1 MKYYCTSADQVLKMR
16 LFLRWIY
23 LLILLLNSILLTLA
37 EYGSFT
43 SVCQMNL
50 LRDEERR
57 LIKGLHRYIGATEKL
72 GELVPEDVVSLLE
85 KAEVEQQVLEDEFA
99 ENPLSSFHTLYR
111 IYHDW
116 KEVFRHVWCDDCDK
130 TPASQ
135 DFNITFG
142 IAERKLGGWITQEDL
157 QVAAKNIVKLYEMY
171 DLDVRDVFDGYIQ
184 DHVVTPL
191 PAEELYFIAATA
203 DKQDRMRSA
212 VVWFEELYR
221 RISENMYPDSTLKLI
236 TVARVLAGVYNKIGM
251 PQKSIE
257 LFDQI
262 NNEGLDMRQL
272 KRDVEYYTLR
282 LNGLP
287 LDERTK
293 DLDLYKKTKPSK
305 FTQLCRQSLKS
316 TKAESKLK
324 CFLRASDR
332 PFYFIKEELFNKNPR
347 ISVFHDVIT
356 EDDLRQL
363 SNCTSARRLVYT
375 REVSEETAINN
386 KKFGFYDVEQSVVKK
401 LRNRMRKIL
410 QIPQQ
415 EEIDIKRG
423 NQRVATWNYVIE
435 GAKSGGYKVFM
446 SSKTSVPLVSGSV
459 IVWYNQ
465 NSDGRQDGRLS
476 PWDCHTII
484 GSQTVVEDY
493 LEEDGTVSTM
503 KCFNFFK
510 NSP

>member
-85 KAEVEQQVLEDEFA
+85 KAEVEQEVLEDEFA

-157 QVAAKNIVKLYEMY
+157 QVAAINIVKLYEMY

-221 RISENMYPDSTLKLI
+221 RVSENMYPDSTLKLI

-423 NQRVATWNYVIE
+423 NQRVATWNYVIK
-435 GAKSGGYKVFM
+435 GAQSGGYKVFM

>member
-1 MKYYCTSADQVLKMR
+1 MH

-37 EYGSFT
+37 KYGSFT

-85 KAEVEQQVLEDEFA
+85 KTEVEQQVLEDEFA

-116 KEVFRHVWCDDCDK
+116 NEVFRHVWCDDCDK

-157 QVAAKNIVKLYEMY
+157 RVAAINIVKLYEMY

-324 CFLRASDR
+324 CFLRASDL
-332 PFYFIKEELFNKNPR
+332 PLYFTKEELFNKNPR
-347 ISVFHDVIT
+347 ISVFHDIST
-356 EDDLRQL
+356 GNDLRQL

-423 NQRVATWNYVIE
+423 NQRVATWNYVIK

>member
-1 MKYYCTSADQVLKMR
+1 MP

-23 LLILLLNSILLTLA
+23 VFMLLLNNILLTLA
-37 EYGSFT
+37 KYGSFT
-43 SVCQMNL
+43 YVCQINL
-50 LRDEERR
+50 LKEEERR
-57 LIKGLHRYIGATEKL
+57 LIKGLHRYVEATEKI
-72 GELVPEDVVSLLE
+72 GELVSEDIVSLLE
-85 KAEVEQQVLEDEFA
+85 KAEVEQQLFDDEFA
-99 ENPLSSFHTLYR
+99 ENPLSAFHTLYR

-116 KEVFRHVWCDDCDK
+116 NEVFRHIWCDDCDK

-142 IAERKLGGWITQEDL
+142 IVERKLGGWITQEDL
-157 QVAAKNIVKLYEMY
+157 RVAAINIVKLYEMY

-191 PAEELYFIAATA
+191 PAEDLYFIAATA

-212 VVWFEELYR
+212 VVWFEELYKR
-221 RISENMYPDSTLKLI
+221 CYEDVYPDSTLKLI

-251 PQKSIE
+251 PKKSIE
-257 LFDQI
+257 LFNQI

-272 KRDVEYYTLR
+272 KRDIEYYTLR

-293 DLDLYKKTKPSK
+293 DLDLYKKTNPSK

-316 TKAESKLK
+316 TKAGSKLK
-324 CFLRASDR
+324 CFLRASDI
-332 PFYFIKEELFNKNPR
+332 PFYFSKEELFNRNPR
-347 ISVFHDVIT
+347 ISVFHDVIGK
-356 EDDLRQL
+356 DDLRQL
-363 SNCTSARRLVYT
+363 QNCTSAKRLVY
-375 REVSEETAINN
+375 EQGFNEETAINN
-386 KKFGFYDVEQSVVKK
+386 RKFRFYDIEQTVIMK

-410 QIPQQ
+410 HFKRK
-415 EEIDIKRG
+415 EEIDTKWG
-423 NQRVATWNYVIE
+423 SQRVVTWNYVINS
-435 GAKSGGYKVFM
+435 AKSGGYKVFS
-446 SSKTSVPLVSGSV
+446 SSKTSIPLVSGSV
-459 IVWYNQ
+459 LVWYNQ
-465 NSDGRQDGRLS
+465 NSDGIQDNRLS
-476 PWDCHTII
+476 PEDCHTVI

-510 NSP
+510 SSP

>member
-1 MKYYCTSADQVLKMR
+1 M
-16 LFLRWIY
+16 
-23 LLILLLNSILLTLA
+23 LLLNSILLTLA
-37 EYGSFT
+37 KYGSFT
-43 SVCQMNL
+43 YICQINL

-57 LIKGLHRYIGATEKL
+57 LIKGLHRYIDATEKL

-85 KAEVEQQVLEDEFA
+85 KAEVEQQVLEDDFA
-99 ENPLSSFHTLYR
+99 ENPLSSFHTLFR

-116 KEVFRHVWCDDCDK
+116 NEVFRHIWCNDCDK
-130 TPASQ
+130 THASQ

-157 QVAAKNIVKLYEMY
+157 RDAAINIVKLCEMY

-191 PAEELYFIAATA
+191 LAEELYFIAATA

-221 RISENMYPDSTLKLI
+221 RVSEDMYIESTLKLI

-257 LFDQI
+257 LFNQI
-262 NNEGLDMRQL
+262 NSEGLDMRQL

-324 CFLRASDR
+324 CFLRASDL
-332 PFYFIKEELFNKNPR
+332 PFYFTKEEMFNKNPR
-347 ISVFHDVIT
+347 IFVFHDVIT

-363 SNCTSARRLVYT
+363 SNCTSARRLVY
-375 REVSEETAINN
+375 EQGLNEETAINN
-386 KKFGFYDVEQSVVKK
+386 RRFRFYDIEQSVMMK

-410 QIPQQ
+410 KITQ

-423 NQRVATWNYVIE
+423 NQRVATWNYVIK
-435 GAKSGGYKVFM
+435 GAKSGGYKVFT

-476 PWDCHTII
+476 PGDCHTII

-493 LEEDGTVSTM
+493 LEEDGTVSTR

>member
-1 MKYYCTSADQVLKMR
+1 M
-16 LFLRWIY
+16 
-23 LLILLLNSILLTLA
+23 LLLNSILLTLA
-37 EYGSFT
+37 KYGSFT
-43 SVCQMNL
+43 YICQINL

-57 LIKGLHRYIGATEKL
+57 LIKGLHRYIDATEKL

-85 KAEVEQQVLEDEFA
+85 KAEVEQQVLEDDFA
-99 ENPLSSFHTLYR
+99 ENPLSSFHTLFR

-116 KEVFRHVWCDDCDK
+116 NEVFRHIWCNDCDK
-130 TPASQ
+130 TYASQ

-157 QVAAKNIVKLYEMY
+157 RDAAINIVKLCEMY

-191 PAEELYFIAATA
+191 LAEELYFIAATA

-221 RISENMYPDSTLKLI
+221 RVSEDMYIESTLKLI

-257 LFDQI
+257 LFNQM
-262 NNEGLDMRQL
+262 NSEGMDMRQL

-324 CFLRASDR
+324 CFLRASDL
-332 PFYFIKEELFNKNPR
+332 PFYFTKEEMFNKNPR
-347 ISVFHDVIT
+347 IFVFHDVIT

-363 SNCTSARRLVYT
+363 SNCTSARRLVY
-375 REVSEETAINN
+375 EQGLNEETAINN
-386 KKFGFYDVEQSVVKK
+386 RRFRFYDIEQSVMMK
-401 LRNRMRKIL
+401 LRNRMRKVLKIT
-410 QIPQQ
+410 QQ

-423 NQRVATWNYVIE
+423 NQRVATWNYVIR
-435 GAKSGGYKVFM
+435 GAKSGGYKVFT

-476 PWDCHTII
+476 PGDCHTII

-493 LEEDGTVSTM
+493 LEEDGTVSTR

>member
-1 MKYYCTSADQVLKMR
+1 M
-16 LFLRWIY
+16 
-23 LLILLLNSILLTLA
+23 LLLNSILLTLA
-37 EYGSFT
+37 KYGSFT
-43 SVCQMNL
+43 YICQINL

-57 LIKGLHRYIGATEKL
+57 LIKGLHRYIDATEKL

-85 KAEVEQQVLEDEFA
+85 KAEVEQQVLEDDFA
-99 ENPLSSFHTLYR
+99 ENPLSSFHTLFR

-116 KEVFRHVWCDDCDK
+116 NEVFRHIWCNDCDK
-130 TPASQ
+130 THASQ

-157 QVAAKNIVKLYEMY
+157 RDAAINIVKLYEMY
-171 DLDVRDVFDGYIQ
+171 NLDVRDVFDGYIQ

-191 PAEELYFIAATA
+191 LAEELYFIAATA

-221 RISENMYPDSTLKLI
+221 RVSEDMYTESTLKLI

-257 LFDQI
+257 LFNQM
-262 NNEGLDMRQL
+262 NSEGMDMRQL

-324 CFLRASDR
+324 CFLRASDL
-332 PFYFIKEELFNKNPR
+332 PFYFTKEEMYNKNPR
-347 ISVFHDVIT
+347 IFVFHDVIT

-363 SNCTSARRLVYT
+363 SNCTSARRLVY
-375 REVSEETAINN
+375 EQGLNEETAINN
-386 KKFGFYDVEQSVVKK
+386 RRFRFYDIEQSVMMK
-401 LRNRMRKIL
+401 LRNRMRKVLKIT
-410 QIPQQ
+410 QQ

-423 NQRVATWNYVIE
+423 NQRVATWNYVIK
-435 GAKSGGYKVFM
+435 GAKSGGYKVFT

-476 PWDCHTII
+476 PGDCHTII

-493 LEEDGTVSTM
+493 LEEDGTVLTR

-510 NSP
+510 NSPLVYN

>member
-1 MKYYCTSADQVLKMR
+1 M
-16 LFLRWIY
+16 
-23 LLILLLNSILLTLA
+23 LLLNSILLTLA
-37 EYGSFT
+37 KYGSFT
-43 SVCQMNL
+43 YICQINL

-57 LIKGLHRYIGATEKL
+57 LIKGLHRYIDATEKL

-85 KAEVEQQVLEDEFA
+85 KAEVEQQVLEDDFA
-99 ENPLSSFHTLYR
+99 ENPLSSFHTLFR

-116 KEVFRHVWCDDCDK
+116 NEVFRHIWCNDCDK
-130 TPASQ
+130 TYASQ

-157 QVAAKNIVKLYEMY
+157 RDAAINIVKLYEMY
-171 DLDVRDVFDGYIQ
+171 NLDVRDVFDGYIQ

-191 PAEELYFIAATA
+191 LAEELYFIAATA

-221 RISENMYPDSTLKLI
+221 RVSEDMYIESTLKLI

-257 LFDQI
+257 LFNQI
-262 NNEGLDMRQL
+262 NSEGLDMRQL

-324 CFLRASDR
+324 CFLRASDL
-332 PFYFIKEELFNKNPR
+332 PFYFTKEEMYNKNPR
-347 ISVFHDVIT
+347 IFVFHDVIT

-363 SNCTSARRLVYT
+363 SNCTSARRLVY
-375 REVSEETAINN
+375 EQGLNEETAINN
-386 KKFGFYDVEQSVVKK
+386 RRFRFYDIEQSVMMK

-410 QIPQQ
+410 KITQ

-423 NQRVATWNYVIE
+423 NQRVATWNYVIR
-435 GAKSGGYKVFM
+435 GAKSGGYKVFT

-476 PWDCHTII
+476 PGDCHTII

-493 LEEDGTVSTM
+493 LEEDGTVSTR

>member
-1 MKYYCTSADQVLKMR
+1 M
-16 LFLRWIY
+16 
-23 LLILLLNSILLTLA
+23 LLLNSILLTLA
-37 EYGSFT
+37 KYGSFT
-43 SVCQMNL
+43 YICQINL

-57 LIKGLHRYIGATEKL
+57 LIKGLHRYIDATEKL

-85 KAEVEQQVLEDEFA
+85 KAEVEQQVLEDDFA
-99 ENPLSSFHTLYR
+99 ENPLSSFHTLFR

-116 KEVFRHVWCDDCDK
+116 NEVFRHIWCNDCDK
-130 TPASQ
+130 TYASQ

-157 QVAAKNIVKLYEMY
+157 RDAAINIVKLCEMY

-191 PAEELYFIAATA
+191 LAEELYFIAATA

-221 RISENMYPDSTLKLI
+221 RVSEDMYIESTLKLI

-257 LFDQI
+257 LFNQI
-262 NNEGLDMRQL
+262 NSEGMDMRQL

-293 DLDLYKKTKPSK
+293 DLELYKKTKPSK

-324 CFLRASDR
+324 CFLRASDL
-332 PFYFIKEELFNKNPR
+332 PFYFTKEEMYNKNPR
-347 ISVFHDVIT
+347 IFVFHDVIT

-363 SNCTSARRLVYT
+363 SNCTSARRLVY
-375 REVSEETAINN
+375 EQGLNEETAINN
-386 KKFGFYDVEQSVVKK
+386 RRFRFYDIEQSVMMK

-410 QIPQQ
+410 KITQ

-423 NQRVATWNYVIE
+423 NQRVATWNYVIK
-435 GAKSGGYKVFM
+435 GAKSGGYKVFT

-476 PWDCHTII
+476 PGDCHTII

-493 LEEDGTVSTM
+493 LEEDGTVSTR

>member
-1 MKYYCTSADQVLKMR
+1 M
-16 LFLRWIY
+16 
-23 LLILLLNSILLTLA
+23 LLLNSILLTLA
-37 EYGSFT
+37 KYGSFT
-43 SVCQMNL
+43 YICQINL

-57 LIKGLHRYIGATEKL
+57 LIKGLHRYIDATEKL

-85 KAEVEQQVLEDEFA
+85 KAEVEQQVLEDDFA
-99 ENPLSSFHTLYR
+99 ENPLSSFHTLFR

-116 KEVFRHVWCDDCDK
+116 NEVFRHIWCNDCDK
-130 TPASQ
+130 TYASQ

-157 QVAAKNIVKLYEMY
+157 RDAAINIVKLCEMY

-191 PAEELYFIAATA
+191 LAEELYFIAATA

-221 RISENMYPDSTLKLI
+221 RVSEDMYIESTLKLI

-257 LFDQI
+257 LFNQI
-262 NNEGLDMRQL
+262 NSEGMDMRQL

-293 DLDLYKKTKPSK
+293 DLELYKKTKPSK

-324 CFLRASDR
+324 CFLRASDL
-332 PFYFIKEELFNKNPR
+332 PFYFTKEEMYNKNPR
-347 ISVFHDVIT
+347 IFVFHDVIT

-363 SNCTSARRLVYT
+363 SNCTSARRLVY
-375 REVSEETAINN
+375 EQGLNEETAINN
-386 KKFGFYDVEQSVVKK
+386 RRFRFYDIEQSVMMK

-410 QIPQQ
+410 KITQ

-423 NQRVATWNYVIE
+423 NQRVATWNYVIK
-435 GAKSGGYKVFM
+435 GAKSGGYKVFT

-476 PWDCHTII
+476 PGDCHTII

>member
-1 MKYYCTSADQVLKMR
+1 M
-16 LFLRWIY
+16 
-23 LLILLLNSILLTLA
+23 LLLNSILLTLA
-37 EYGSFT
+37 KYGSFT
-43 SVCQMNL
+43 YICQINL

-57 LIKGLHRYIGATEKL
+57 LIKGLHRYIDATEKL

-85 KAEVEQQVLEDEFA
+85 KAEVEQQVLEDDFA
-99 ENPLSSFHTLYR
+99 ENPLSSFHTLFR

-116 KEVFRHVWCDDCDK
+116 NEVFRHIWCNDCDK
-130 TPASQ
+130 TYASQ

-157 QVAAKNIVKLYEMY
+157 RDAAINIVKLYEMY
-171 DLDVRDVFDGYIQ
+171 NLDVRDVFDGYIQ

-191 PAEELYFIAATA
+191 LAEELYFIAATA

-221 RISENMYPDSTLKLI
+221 RVSEDMYIESTLKLI

-257 LFDQI
+257 LFNQI
-262 NNEGLDMRQL
+262 NSEGMDMRQL

-293 DLDLYKKTKPSK
+293 DLELYKKTKPSK

-324 CFLRASDR
+324 CFLRASDL
-332 PFYFIKEELFNKNPR
+332 PFYFTKEEMYNKNPR
-347 ISVFHDVIT
+347 IFVFHDVIT

-363 SNCTSARRLVYT
+363 SNCTSARRLVY
-375 REVSEETAINN
+375 EQGLNEETAINN
-386 KKFGFYDVEQSVVKK
+386 RRFRFYDIEQSVMMK

-410 QIPQQ
+410 KITQ

-423 NQRVATWNYVIE
+423 NQRVATWNYVIK
-435 GAKSGGYKVFM
+435 GAKSGGYKVFT

-476 PWDCHTII
+476 PGDCHTII

>member
-1 MKYYCTSADQVLKMR
+1 M
-16 LFLRWIY
+16 
-23 LLILLLNSILLTLA
+23 LLLNSILLTLA
-37 EYGSFT
+37 KYGSFT
-43 SVCQMNL
+43 YICQINL

-57 LIKGLHRYIGATEKL
+57 LIKGLHRYIDATEKL

-85 KAEVEQQVLEDEFA
+85 KAEVEQQVLEDDFA
-99 ENPLSSFHTLYR
+99 ENPLSSFHTLFR

-116 KEVFRHVWCDDCDK
+116 NEVFRHIWCNDCDK
-130 TPASQ
+130 THASQ

-157 QVAAKNIVKLYEMY
+157 RDAAINIVKLYEMY
-171 DLDVRDVFDGYIQ
+171 NLDVRDVFDGYIQ

-191 PAEELYFIAATA
+191 LAEELYFIAATA

-221 RISENMYPDSTLKLI
+221 RVSEDMYIESTLKLI

-257 LFDQI
+257 LFNQI
-262 NNEGLDMRQL
+262 NSEGMDMRQL

-324 CFLRASDR
+324 CFLRASDL
-332 PFYFIKEELFNKNPR
+332 PFYFTKEEMFNKNPR
-347 ISVFHDVIT
+347 IFVFHDVIT

-363 SNCTSARRLVYT
+363 SNCTSARRLVY
-375 REVSEETAINN
+375 EQGLNEETAINN
-386 KKFGFYDVEQSVVKK
+386 RRFRFYDIEQSVMMK

-410 QIPQQ
+410 KITQ

-423 NQRVATWNYVIE
+423 NQRVATWNYVIR
-435 GAKSGGYKVFM
+435 GAKSGGYKVFT

-476 PWDCHTII
+476 PGDCHTII

-493 LEEDGTVSTM
+493 LEEDGTVSTR

>member
-1 MKYYCTSADQVLKMR
+1 M
-16 LFLRWIY
+16 
-23 LLILLLNSILLTLA
+23 LLLNSILLTLA
-37 EYGSFT
+37 KYGSFT
-43 SVCQMNL
+43 YICQINL

-57 LIKGLHRYIGATEKL
+57 LIKGLHRYIDATEKL

-85 KAEVEQQVLEDEFA
+85 KAEVEQQVLEDDFA
-99 ENPLSSFHTLYR
+99 ENPLSSFHTLFR

-116 KEVFRHVWCDDCDK
+116 NEVFRHIWCNDCDK
-130 TPASQ
+130 TYASQ

-157 QVAAKNIVKLYEMY
+157 RDAAINIVKLYEMY
-171 DLDVRDVFDGYIQ
+171 NLDVRDVFDGYIQ

-191 PAEELYFIAATA
+191 LAEELYFIAATA

-221 RISENMYPDSTLKLI
+221 RVSEDMYTESTLKLI

-257 LFDQI
+257 LFNQM
-262 NNEGLDMRQL
+262 NSEGMDMRQL

-324 CFLRASDR
+324 CFLRASDL
-332 PFYFIKEELFNKNPR
+332 PFYFTKEEMYNKNPR
-347 ISVFHDVIT
+347 IFVFHDVIT

-363 SNCTSARRLVYT
+363 SNCTSARRLVY
-375 REVSEETAINN
+375 EQGLNEETAINN
-386 KKFGFYDVEQSVVKK
+386 RRFRFYDIEQSVMMK

-410 QIPQQ
+410 KITQ

-423 NQRVATWNYVIE
+423 NQRVATWNYVIR
-435 GAKSGGYKVFM
+435 GAKSGGYKVFT

-476 PWDCHTII
+476 PGDCHTII

-493 LEEDGTVSTM
+493 LEEDGTVSTR

>member
-1 MKYYCTSADQVLKMR
+1 M
-16 LFLRWIY
+16 
-23 LLILLLNSILLTLA
+23 LLLNSILLTLA
-37 EYGSFT
+37 KYGSFT
-43 SVCQMNL
+43 YICQINL

-57 LIKGLHRYIGATEKL
+57 LIKGLHRYIDATEKL

-85 KAEVEQQVLEDEFA
+85 KAEVEQQVLEDDFA
-99 ENPLSSFHTLYR
+99 ENPLSSFHTLFR

-116 KEVFRHVWCDDCDK
+116 NEVFRHIWCNDCDK
-130 TPASQ
+130 TYASQ

-157 QVAAKNIVKLYEMY
+157 RDAAINIVKLYEMY
-171 DLDVRDVFDGYIQ
+171 NLDVRDVFDGYIQ

-191 PAEELYFIAATA
+191 LAEELYFIAATA

-221 RISENMYPDSTLKLI
+221 RVSEDMYTESTLKLI

-257 LFDQI
+257 LFNQI
-262 NNEGLDMRQL
+262 NSEGLDMRQL

-324 CFLRASDR
+324 CFLRASDL
-332 PFYFIKEELFNKNPR
+332 PFYFTKEEMYNKNPR
-347 ISVFHDVIT
+347 IFVFHDVIT

-363 SNCTSARRLVYT
+363 SNCTSARRLVY
-375 REVSEETAINN
+375 EQGLNEETAINN
-386 KKFGFYDVEQSVVKK
+386 RRFRFYDIEQSVMMK

-410 QIPQQ
+410 KITQ

-423 NQRVATWNYVIE
+423 NQRVATWNYVIR
-435 GAKSGGYKVFM
+435 GAKSGGYKVFT

-476 PWDCHTII
+476 PGDCHTII

-493 LEEDGTVSTM
+493 LEEDGTVSTR

>member
-1 MKYYCTSADQVLKMR
+1 M
-16 LFLRWIY
+16 
-23 LLILLLNSILLTLA
+23 LLLNSILLTLA
-37 EYGSFT
+37 KYGSFT
-43 SVCQMNL
+43 YICQINL

-57 LIKGLHRYIGATEKL
+57 LIKGLHRYIDATEKL

-85 KAEVEQQVLEDEFA
+85 KAEVEQQVLEDDFA
-99 ENPLSSFHTLYR
+99 ENPLSSFHTLFR

-116 KEVFRHVWCDDCDK
+116 NEVFRHIWCNDCDK
-130 TPASQ
+130 THASQ

-157 QVAAKNIVKLYEMY
+157 RDAAINIVKLYEMY
-171 DLDVRDVFDGYIQ
+171 NLDVRDVFDGYIQ

-191 PAEELYFIAATA
+191 LAEELYFIAATA

-221 RISENMYPDSTLKLI
+221 RVSEDMYTESTLKLI

-257 LFDQI
+257 LFNQM
-262 NNEGLDMRQL
+262 NSEGMDMRQL

-324 CFLRASDR
+324 CFLRASDL
-332 PFYFIKEELFNKNPR
+332 PFYFTKEEMYNKNPR
-347 ISVFHDVIT
+347 IFVFHDVIT

-363 SNCTSARRLVYT
+363 SNCTSARRLVY
-375 REVSEETAINN
+375 EQGLNEETAINN
-386 KKFGFYDVEQSVVKK
+386 RRFRFYDIEQSVMMK

-410 QIPQQ
+410 KITQ

-423 NQRVATWNYVIE
+423 NQRVATWNYVIR
-435 GAKSGGYKVFM
+435 GAKSGGYKVFT

-476 PWDCHTII
+476 PGDCHTII

-493 LEEDGTVSTM
+493 LEEDGTVSTR